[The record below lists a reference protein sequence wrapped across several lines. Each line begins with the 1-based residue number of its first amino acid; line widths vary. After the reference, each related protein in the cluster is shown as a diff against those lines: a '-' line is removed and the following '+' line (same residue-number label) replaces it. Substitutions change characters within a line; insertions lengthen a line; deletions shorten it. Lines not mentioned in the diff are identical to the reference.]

1 MGTGIGFF
9 VNARNFVR
17 HAFAKS
23 AEQGIS
29 LIVFLE
35 KSVTERVDTIAEGSV
50 VTKAVANG
58 TELQR
63 GTNTEKGIQHSDLSK
78 ISDVL
83 LTFAENAPAE
93 VDSDDKLKV
102 YLLRKLMEAER
113 EWRSAKFFDFNQFFY
128 RLKVR

>member
-1 MGTGIGFF
+1 MGTEIGFF

-17 HAFAKS
+17 HAFEKS

-93 VDSDDKLKV
+93 VDTDLKLKL
-102 YLLRKLMEAER
+102 YLLRKLMEAEKQ
-113 EWRSAKFFDFNQFFY
+113 WRSAKFFDFNQFFY